1 MSSLLLKTT
10 ISLALAALAAQAGAT
25 GSGTSPAAPSVVATW
40 NAAALAEVRLGR
52 LGPPVVA
59 RALAIAHTCMYDAW
73 AAYHPSALAAAV
85 ALPRRP
91 VAEHTAA
98 NKARAVSHA
107 AYGCLLNLFPAGA
120 LRLQAVMASQGF
132 DATDTS
138 TSLGTPQGIG
148 NAAAA
153 AVIASRANDG
163 ANQYGDLATGAYA
176 DYTGYLPNNAPM
188 PFCLPNI
195 AGLCN
200 LNVSDPYSWQPLTNQ
215 LGVVQRFVA
224 PHWERVKPF
233 ALTSATQFDNQ
244 PAAAAGPRYL
254 QSPALYLADLQE
266 ILRLSGG
273 LDAQQKLI
281 VEYWADGP
289 ASELPPGH
297 WGLFAQ
303 HVSQRDGNSIDED
316 VKLFFAM
323 HNASFDAGIVAW
335 HMKHKYNG
343 VRPITAVRYFGQGQ
357 SVFAWGGPN
366 QPNQLIDAGKWSPYN
381 PGSNLTPAFPGWV
394 SGHAT
399 FSAASAAVLRAFTGS
414 DQFNFS
420 TVIPAGF
427 GRVEANVPA
436 VATTL
441 SYPTYTAA
449 ANEAAASRLYAGIHF
464 PDDNSVGLALGDLVG
479 KQAWAKA
486 QFLFDGGLA
495 STNSSQ
501 ATSGDAKGLS
511 WMHTV
516 DDRSNRLLVVGVS
529 TTDDKNTVRSVT
541 FAGLP
546 LTRLAAHNGPHK
558 DNRVELWSLID
569 PPVGAAAVVLQMAKR
584 NDVVAGA
591 MSYTGVNQQAP
602 FGLIRIGSD
611 TSMSACLT
619 LANAPA
625 PLVVS
630 VLTANGDAGGVSV
643 GPGQRTGWNASSN
656 PPSYFGNSL
665 ANTDVIGVGATGPG
679 APVANICHNL
689 ARAKRWAMVVVPLQ
703 AAF

>member
-1 MSSLLLKTT
+1 MTSLLVKTT
-10 ISLALAALAAQAGAT
+10 ISLALTALAAQAGAT
-25 GSGTSPAAPSVVATW
+25 GSGTSPAAPTIVATW
-40 NAAALAEVRLGR
+40 NATALAEVRLGR
-52 LGPPVVA
+52 LAPPVVA

-73 AAYHPSALAAAV
+73 TAYHPSALGAVV

-91 VAEHTAA
+91 VAEHTAG

-107 AYGCLLNLFPAGA
+107 AYGCLLNLVPAGA

-138 TSLGTPQGIG
+138 TGLGTPQGIG

-153 AVIASRANDG
+153 AVIASRRNDG

-176 DYTGYLPNNAPM
+176 DYTGYLPNNGPM
-188 PFCLPNI
+188 PFCLPSI

-200 LNVSDPYSWQPLTNQ
+200 LNVSDPYSWQPLTNN

-233 ALTSATQFDNQ
+233 ALTAATQFDNQ

-254 QSPALYLADLQE
+254 QSPGLYRADLEE
-266 ILRLSGG
+266 ILRVSGG

-335 HMKHKYNG
+335 HMKRKYNG
-343 VRPITAVRYFGQGQ
+343 VRPITGLRYFGKGY

-420 TVIPAGF
+420 TVIQAGF

-441 SYPTYTAA
+441 SYPTFTAA

-464 PDDNSVGLALGDLVG
+464 ADDNSVGLALGDLVG

-486 QFLFDGGLA
+486 QYLFDGGLA

-501 ATSGDAKGLS
+501 ATAGDTKRLS
-511 WMHTV
+511 WMHAV
-516 DDRSNRLLVVGVS
+516 DDRSNRLLLVGVS
-529 TTDDKNTVRSVT
+529 TTDDKNTARSVS

-546 LTRLAAHNGPHK
+546 LTRLAAQNGPHK

-569 PPVGAAAVVLQMAKR
+569 PPAGAAAVVVHMAQR

-602 FGLIRIGSD
+602 FGILRAGSD
-611 TSMSACLT
+611 TSMSACVT

-630 VLTANGDAGGVSV
+630 VLTANGDAGSVSV
-643 GPGQRTGWNASSN
+643 GPGQSTGWNAGNTIASLSS
-656 PPSYFGNSL
+656 SL
-665 ANTDVIGVGATGPG
+665 LVSADVIGLGAWGPG
-679 APVANICHNL
+679 APVANICHSL
-689 ARAKRWAMVVVPLQ
+689 ARAKRWSMVAVPLQ